1 MHTHT
6 LSMANFAFQVQSEVV
21 RLSERLE
28 KMERIALER
37 QEKER
42 ERERARERSE
52 RERQLSARVRQLEGP
67 SICRDVNGLAWLR
80 RPAPRSSA
88 VHAHA
93 YVLAFVLS
101 MDLQRRH
108 APSCHHS
115 CHCTRPSADA
125 PPQTLR
131 FVSVTG
137 SRRREGEGSGAG
149 ERQRARGGSK
159 SGGDTE
165 TC

>member
-1 MHTHT
+1 
-6 LSMANFAFQVQSEVV
+6 MANFAFQVQSEVV

-115 CHCTRPSADA
+115 CTRPSADA

>member
-1 MHTHT
+1 MLFFSWRWLLTLGSVGCMHTHT

-80 RPAPRSSA
+80 RPAP
-88 VHAHA
+88 
-93 YVLAFVLS
+93 LLS
-101 MDLQRRH
+101 
-108 APSCHHS
+108 
-115 CHCTRPSADA
+115 
-125 PPQTLR
+125 TLMHM
-131 FVSVTG
+131 
-137 SRRREGEGSGAG
+137 
-149 ERQRARGGSK
+149 
-159 SGGDTE
+159 
-165 TC
+165 CWHLC